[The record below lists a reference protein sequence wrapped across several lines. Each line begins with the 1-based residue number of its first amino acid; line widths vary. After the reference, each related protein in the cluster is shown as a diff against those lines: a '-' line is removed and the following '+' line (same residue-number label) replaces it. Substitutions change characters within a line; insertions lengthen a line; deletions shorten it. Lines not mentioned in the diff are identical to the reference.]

1 MPHHLYY
8 TLRAPLWLA
17 LLTAA
22 LATPVLA
29 GSGRIPSDSD
39 KLPKGVQSAPAVVSQ
54 CMACHG
60 PGGLSEYDDWP
71 NLAGQKQA
79 YVLQQLK
86 DFKSGARQHPMM
98 APAIAVLTESDFKTL
113 ADYFS
118 RQASAQ
124 PHVPAGQ
131 QAAAQPPSAAT
142 CVACHDNAA
151 LPAEPFLHAQKPNY
165 LAEQLR
171 AYKSGARK
179 NATMEAMAKLLSDQD
194 INAVAHYFSTLAPVA
209 PAAPAATK

>member
-1 MPHHLYY
+1 MPHHLLT
-8 TLRAPLWLA
+8 TLRVPLL
-17 LLTAA
+17 
-22 LATPVLA
+22 LATLAAAAAPCLA
-29 GSGRIPSDSD
+29 GSGRIPTDGD
-39 KLPKGVQSAPAVVSQ
+39 KLPKGVQAVPAVVSQ

-79 YVLQQLK
+79 YLLQQLK

-98 APAIAVLTESDFKTL
+98 APAIAVLTEPDFKTL

-118 RQASAQ
+118 RQTAAQ
-124 PHVPAGQ
+124 PHLPAGQ
-131 QAAAQPPSAAT
+131 KAAAQPPSAAS

-171 AYKSGARK
+171 AYRSGARK
-179 NATMEAMAKLLSDQD
+179 NATMEAMAKMLNEQD
-194 INAVAHYFSTLAPVA
+194 VDAVAYYFSTLAPVA
-209 PAAPAATK
+209 PTAPAATK